1 MNKIYRFIADLVY
14 PNICPICGDFIEWD
28 RYVCGSC
35 IHELEPADGAELEAL
50 TYKDCGF
57 SRVIAAFLYNGK
69 ARVGVL
75 SLKNGQKSF
84 GCFLGEILGYAVMND
99 KMICQADLIVPVPM
113 SAEKRRERGYN
124 QAQVIAEEIS
134 LVTGIKTD
142 NKILY
147 KNKSAQQHVLTR
159 EQRKLNVSS
168 FGINN
173 CKLDGMKI
181 ILCDDVITTGST
193 ADKCTELLKA
203 KGAAEVYV
211 AAGTTTKLEKGMN

>member
-14 PNICPICGDFIEWD
+14 PNICPICGTFIEWN
-28 RYVCGSC
+28 RYVCCSC
-35 IHELEPADGAELEAL
+35 LQELKPSDGEELEAL

-57 SRVIAAFLYNGK
+57 SGVIAPFLYSGT
-69 ARVGVL
+69 ARAGIL

-84 GCFLGEILGYAVMND
+84 GCFLGEILGNAVMND

-124 QAQVIAEEIS
+124 QAQVIAKEIS
-134 LVTGIKTD
+134 SVTGIRTN

-147 KNKSAQQHVLTR
+147 KNKSAQQHILSR
-159 EQRKLNVSS
+159 EQRKVNVSS

-173 CKLDGMKI
+173 CTLDGMKI

>member
-1 MNKIYRFIADLVY
+1 MPKDETFSFLCSLVRTCCCADL
-14 PNICPICGDFIEWD
+14 F
-28 RYVCGSC
+28 
-35 IHELEPADGAELEAL
+35 
-50 TYKDCGF
+50 
-57 SRVIAAFLYNGK
+57 
-69 ARVGVL
+69 
-75 SLKNGQKSF
+75 
-84 GCFLGEILGYAVMND
+84 
-99 KMICQADLIVPVPM
+99 
-113 SAEKRRERGYN
+113 
-124 QAQVIAEEIS
+124 
-134 LVTGIKTD
+134 
-142 NKILY
+142 LY

-193 ADKCTELLKA
+193 AEKCTELLKA